1 MIYLDNAATSWP
13 KPPLVMQ
20 AMEDFMRN
28 VGANPGRSGHRMSVE
43 AGRIVNDAREGIARL
58 FDVRDPLRVIFGL
71 NATDGLNLG
80 IRGLLKKG
88 DHVITSSIEHNSV
101 MRPLRDL
108 EHQGIELSIAG
119 CSNEGFLD
127 PDDVAREIRKE
138 TRLIV
143 VNHASNVVGSIQPIR
158 EVGRIAREHEITFLI
173 DAAQTAGCIPI
184 DMERD
189 NIDLL
194 VFTGHKGLLG
204 PQGTGGLVIG
214 ENMDIRD
221 LTPIRAGGTGSRSE
235 FETQPEFLPDRYE
248 SGTMNTVGLAGLSAA
263 VDFILGETVDAIR
276 EKDQRLTKHFLEG
289 SRGIPGLRVYGGQ
302 DEKRQTST
310 VSFNIQG
317 MSQSEI
323 GFTLDEEYGIMCR
336 VGLHCAP
343 TAHRTIGTFPHG
355 TIRFGMGY
363 FTSEQEIDTA
373 LAALEQVVEKHG
385 V

>member
-119 CSNEGFLD
+119 CSNEGFLN

-184 DMERD
+184 NMERD

-194 VFTGHKGLLG
+194 VFTGHKALLG
-204 PQGTGGLVIG
+204 PQGTGGLIIG

-263 VDFILGETVDAIR
+263 VDFILGETVDVIR
-276 EKDQRLTKHFLEG
+276 EKDKRLTKHFLEG
-289 SRGIPGLRVYGGQ
+289 SREIPGLRVYGGQ

-310 VSFNIQG
+310 VSFNIHE

-363 FTSEQEIDTA
+363 FTSEQEID
-373 LAALEQVVEKHG
+373 AALGAVEQVVGKHG